1 MPKDTKPSSPSKP
14 ANVTKSSQRAVCTMN
29 ACDFADA
36 FHAVDK
42 ARGSAFHNQRYSMM
56 EFRWEPMDKTLR
68 LTATDGYRI
77 HRQSVPMLTS
87 GGATTKSIGGKPGVR
102 CVLTERCVRMML
114 QAISGMRTRKKGQPT
129 VTLTLD
135 QTDDKHTLTLHSTLD
150 EFSFTYSQPV
160 EGSRF
165 PDCDVLLSERKD
177 MLCDVNRMALL
188 KAMRDYAENG
198 YTESYGLDGN
208 SPVPVVI
215 STLTASNTLVYETGW
230 RTKTVQDV
238 WRMPAVRVHSDSRIW
253 LNPQYLIDALT
264 CCKSDVVTLTAGPS
278 HSVVELYDRHN
289 PSSAEH
295 GYKRFVALIAAIRPP
310 EK

>member
-14 ANVTKSSQRAVCTMN
+14 ASATKSSQRAVCTMN

-87 GGATTKSIGGKPGVR
+87 DGTTAKSRGGNPGVR
-102 CVLTERCVRMML
+102 CVLAERGVRMML
-114 QAISGMRTRKKGQPT
+114 QAVSGMRTRKNGQST
-129 VTLTLD
+129 VVLTLD
-135 QTDDKHTLTLHSTLD
+135 QNGGKHAVTLHSTSD

-188 KAMRDYAENG
+188 KAMRDYAANG
-198 YTESYGLDGN
+198 YTESYKRDDDC
-208 SPVPVVI
+208 PVPVVI
-215 STLTASNTLVYETGW
+215 STLTA
-230 RTKTVQDV
+230 
-238 WRMPAVRVHSDSRIW
+238 
-253 LNPQYLIDALT
+253 
-264 CCKSDVVTLTAGPS
+264 
-278 HSVVELYDRHN
+278 
-289 PSSAEH
+289 
-295 GYKRFVALIAAIRPP
+295 
-310 EK
+310 